1 MTDSASEAPTSAH
14 PVDDDRAA
22 VGPVLEVAIIDVHA
36 GTDAAFTDAY
46 RRIRSVLAGT
56 EGVRSVRMTQ
66 RVERPG
72 RFVLLVEWDSLQAHL
87 RNFRAT
93 DRWVQWRAAI
103 GPFFAEPPLVEHY
116 TDVDATDT
124 NATDS
129 DPSDADPSDAAEA
142 GA

>member
-1 MTDSASEAPTSAH
+1 M
-14 PVDDDRAA
+14 
-22 VGPVLEVAIIDVHA
+22 LEVAIIDVHA
-36 GTDAAFTDAY
+36 GSDAAFADAY
-46 RRIRSVLAGT
+46 RRVRSVLART
-56 EGVRSVRMTQ
+56 PGVRSVRMTQ

-124 NATDS
+124 
-129 DPSDADPSDAAEA
+129 DPSDADRTDTAEA
-142 GA
+142 VCGAAIPEA